1 MIAHQSLTCVG
12 YRLPIGFPH
21 SAHLCRRRERTAFT
35 SAADAQIPRNRH
47 NDTSIRS
54 SGSPLATH
62 PYEIATVKCCPPKL
76 MCHQA
81 WLFYELAMPAVLVPL
96 RTPVCIPREI
106 L

>member
-62 PYEIATVKCCPPKL
+62 PYEDSNSKVLST
-76 MCHQA
+76 QA
-81 WLFYELAMPAVLVPL
+81 HVSPSMVVL
-96 RTPVCIPREI
+96 RTCNASRASAAAYSGMHPA
-106 L
+106 